1 MLDIL
6 RPATSAVK
14 TSAAS
19 PRPVSPLASPASST
33 STLKASNQSR
43 SDHARSTSKS
53 STGTTARSKGQQARR
68 LSIESAVASSHR
80 HRYSLQGPQH
90 ALLDPNSASSSS
102 SRSFSSGLGLLR
114 RPTSAS
120 ESHPSHHAR
129 GRSKLARSSN
139 VPPASHSASLS
150 ASSTDPHRDEHSRTR
165 KRSRA
170 QKPLLGG
177 LYFSDLIV
185 VAFFYAVNLLRTCGI
200 AELVDVA
207 FKAFTYVC
215 TRLPFDFYQRWS
227 LSRPPSTQFGW
238 YAPLTSSASS
248 AIHATDSRSMPESKA
263 DGPSRWSRG
272 AQDERTST
280 HRTHSGRIS
289 SSTAVSA
296 LASSSDEETTSQEA
310 LDDDTQLSPFHHLTL
325 LLVRFACTSFPHL
338 VPRVLFAEETIGP
351 LVRWRTGGG
360 AAGIVR
366 EFTNESSTS
375 PSAPALAR
383 SAVRGDPSRSGA
395 GNAAPSD
402 RNKSSPKSAHSYTR
416 PGFRAFWIGADAHV
430 PVEVRR
436 SDPSSKSA
444 STLLYLHGGGFSLG
458 SVAFYAEALI
468 RIITKV
474 CAIEDRDNDA
484 RCVAVEYDL
493 GPTSRFPGPLLQC
506 LRCYAH
512 LIEVEG
518 VDPVSITIAGD
529 SAGGNL
535 TMAMLLCLDGQA
547 RGDPR
552 LAERDWS
559 ALPMPGKAV
568 LISPW
573 ADLRPS
579 ASLAFSHLRQAAA
592 AAPASSSKQTHSH
605 SDDVSG
611 RRTESA
617 SVRISAWTEALGQH
631 EWDYVA
637 AEALMHFAQLYAGV
651 LKTPRRVRGPM
662 GWVAH
667 MCAVLAGDDDDGG
680 SAHEDSRSSTR
691 QAKNAKDPQTPLTRA
706 TAPLAILRTLLSPP
720 QRVARAAHSML
731 TEPLLNRAT
740 TAKKPTSS
748 PRAGSNS
755 DAFNQIEHI
764 RPSAVGALDPIF
776 PAAERKTDAVA
787 STADLYIPIWDD
799 RVQDG
804 HQEKEKREA
813 TDPDFEEAKALL
825 ETSKLVNPAIGDW
838 SRIALQRGMLVVW
851 GDRERLADDI
861 EAWIDHVRQSQ
872 SARSGRRAADS
883 PDDKPGQD
891 VDPSQRFTGAATSHT
906 HGQSLQERR
915 AASRSPHRP
924 ATPDSSGQA
933 VDWLCTAVEHGPG
946 GVHAWPFVSMYL
958 AGSEAEREKGL
969 EILARFIAE
978 PTPSPSSTVPPTPTS
993 SVVPLAVQLPGT
1005 HQQRYLSA
1013 AANSPPHLNAV
1024 SPAGSMPSDI
1034 SSRGDADDQD
1044 YPFLGSSYTESEGWD
1059 ADERNE
1065 LGLEGVYPHETV
1077 WTQPTPTPS
1086 TGVGTLLDS
1095 DMERE
1100 SIGHDELVRRV
1111 GLGLGGNEAV
1121 GTRESVGRAMEP
1133 VRLHHPAHQAAS
1145 SWSQQQQSSRPQQRS
1160 ASTPSQHRS
1169 SSSTTAFYSSTQGNG
1184 AAGGG
1189 RSLADLEAESDMS
1202 APPSR
1207 PDSPGAEWRE
1217 NERGYDSV
1225 EEDEDD
1231 LDAPS
1236 PGLDR
1241 DAYFGSAVS
1250 YADDAIPMDPGFY
1263 GLAHYHTLR
1272 PEGLSDIAEE
1282 ESQLDT
1288 SSVLSSGY
1296 GALSPGSSEITFS
1309 PHDGRS
1315 PNIAATRAAS
1325 TNPGRYASAYTPSAS
1340 EMARLREALDERE
1353 RQYQQRFARGGSR
1366 FPIEDDDDDDDE
1378 SIGEGHGSDGD
1389 VDWLDMDDQAQQQQT
1404 VSPWRSS
1411 AELPNLSALQEQQ
1424 QGASRG
1430 PPQAAQ
1436 QGAFSAA
1443 PAATL
1448 SIKVDDFGSGP
1459 SQGQAG
1465 ESDVQ
1470 PPPSPARSTS
1480 SQASG
1485 SRDVWW

>member
-1 MLDIL
+1 MFDIL
-6 RPATSAVK
+6 RPATSKVK
-14 TSAAS
+14 ADAAS

-33 STLKASNQSR
+33 STLRASQHSR
-43 SDHARSTSKS
+43 SDHARSTSRS
-53 STGTTARSKGQQARR
+53 SIGTARSKGQQARR
-68 LSIESAVASSHR
+68 QSIETAVSFSYR
-80 HRYSLQGPQH
+80 HRYSLQDRQH
-90 ALLDPNSASSSS
+90 GLLDPNSASSSS
-102 SRSFSSGLGLLR
+102 ARSSPGLGPFR
-114 RPTSAS
+114 RPTFAPD
-120 ESHPSHHAR
+120 SHTSRHDR
-129 GRSKLARSSN
+129 GRSKLTCSSDAHA
-139 VPPASHSASLS
+139 PHSASLS
-150 ASSTDPHRDEHSRTR
+150 TSSTDPYRDEHSRTR

-227 LSRPPSTQFGW
+227 PSRPPSSQFGW
-238 YAPLTSSASS
+238 YPPLTAYSSATHQS
-248 AIHATDSRSMPESKA
+248 DSRLTASSKA
-263 DGPSRWSRG
+263 VDPSRRSR
-272 AQDERTST
+272 AAEDEPNSA
-280 HRTHSGRIS
+280 HRTQSARIS
-289 SSTAVSA
+289 SSTAVPA
-296 LASSSDEETTSQEA
+296 FAPSSDEETTSQEA
-310 LDDDTQLSPFHHLTL
+310 LDDDSQLSPFHHLTL

-366 EFTNESSTS
+366 EFTNDTS
-375 PSAPALAR
+375 PSPTTLPLPRPAVKPDPLR
-383 SAVRGDPSRSGA
+383 SAAA
-395 GNAAPSD
+395 GTAASSD
-402 RNKSSPKSAHSYTR
+402 KAKSSPNSSHSYTR
-416 PGFRAFWIGADAHV
+416 PGFRAFWIGADAHI

-436 SDPSSKSA
+436 SDPSSQSA

-547 RGDPR
+547 RGDSR

-592 AAPASSSKQTHSH
+592 AAPASSKQAHSH
-605 SDDVSG
+605 SSSNNSANN
-611 RRTESA
+611 RSESA
-617 SVRISAWTEALGQH
+617 SVRISAWTEAIGQH

-662 GWVAH
+662 GWVAQ
-667 MCAVLAGDDDDGG
+667 MCAVLAGDDDGD
-680 SAHEDSRSSTR
+680 SAQKENRPLPGR
-691 QAKNAKDPQTPLTRA
+691 AKNAKSSEAPSMGA

-731 TEPLLNRAT
+731 TEPLLTRAT
-740 TAKKPTSS
+740 PIKKPASS
-748 PRAGSNS
+748 PRANTNS
-755 DAFNQIEHI
+755 DTFNQIEHI

-776 PAAERKTDAVA
+776 PAAERKTDAVP
-787 STADLYIPIWDD
+787 STADLYIPIWDNQLQD
-799 RVQDG
+799 VQ
-804 HQEKEKREA
+804 QEKSSRRSG
-813 TDPDFEEAKALL
+813 DPDFEDAKALL
-825 ETSKLVNPAIGDW
+825 ESSKLVNPAIGDW
-838 SRIALQRGMLVVW
+838 SRITLQRGMLVVW

-861 EAWIDHVRQSQ
+861 EAWIDLVRQSQ
-872 SARSGRRAADS
+872 SARRGPHR
-883 PDDKPGQD
+883 PDAQPDEKPGQD
-891 VDPSQRFTGAATSHT
+891 VDPSQRSMGAASPYTQ
-906 HGQSLQERR
+906 GQSLQERR
-915 AASRSPHRP
+915 AASRSPQRS
-924 ATPDSSGQA
+924 TPDSSEPA
-933 VDWLCTAVEHGPG
+933 ADWLCTAVEYGPG

-978 PTPSPSSTVPPTPTS
+978 PAPSPSSTVPPTPTS
-993 SVVPLAVQLPGT
+993 PIVPLAVQLPGS
-1005 HQQRYLSA
+1005 HQQCYLSA
-1013 AANSPPHLNAV
+1013 AANSPPHLNSV

-1034 SSRGDADDQD
+1034 SSRGDENEHD

-1059 ADERNE
+1059 PSERNE

-1086 TGVGTLLDS
+1086 TGVGTPLDS
-1095 DMERE
+1095 DVERE
-1100 SIGHDELVRRV
+1100 SIGHDELVHRI
-1111 GLGLGGNEAV
+1111 GLGLGGSDAAA
-1121 GTRESVGRAMEP
+1121 TPESVGTTIEP
-1133 VRLHHPAHQAAS
+1133 VRLHHPAHPASS
-1145 SWSQQQQSSRPQQRS
+1145 SWSQQSSRPQQGAAS
-1160 ASTPSQHRS
+1160 AVSQHRS
-1169 SSSTTAFYSSTQGNG
+1169 SSATPTHYSSAQSYG
-1184 AAGGG
+1184 ASVGG

-1207 PDSPGAEWRE
+1207 PDSPGMEWRE

-1225 EEDEDD
+1225 DEDEDD

-1236 PGLDR
+1236 PELDR
-1241 DAYFGSAVS
+1241 EHYFGGAVS
-1250 YADDAIPMDPGFY
+1250 YADEAIPMDPGFY

-1296 GALSPGSSEITFS
+1296 GALSPGSSDINFS
-1309 PHDGRS
+1309 PHDRRS
-1315 PNIAATRAAS
+1315 PNMAATRAAS
-1325 TNPGRYASAYTPSAS
+1325 TNPGRYASAYTPSAT
-1340 EMARLREALDERE
+1340 EMARLRDALDERE
-1353 RQYQQRFARGGSR
+1353 RQYQQRFARGSSR
-1366 FPIEDDDDDDDE
+1366 FPIEDDDDDK
-1378 SIGEGHGSDGD
+1378 SIGEGYGSDGD
-1389 VDWLDMDDQAQQQQT
+1389 QHDASTSRDQHQ
-1404 VSPWRSS
+1404 VGHKGEGSS
-1411 AELPNLSALQEQQ
+1411 TLAT
-1424 QGASRG
+1424 
-1430 PPQAAQ
+1430 
-1436 QGAFSAA
+1436 
-1443 PAATL
+1443 TL
-1448 SIKVDDFGSGP
+1448 SIKVDDYGTGSVQKQ
-1459 SQGQAG
+1459 SG
-1465 ESDVQ
+1465 EPDMQ

-1480 SQASG
+1480 SQTSG